1 MAEVEYWKQFVVE
14 PHMLEASKTEVSD
27 VLKVWKNGEKDA
39 IVMVDEDS
47 RPVGI
52 LDETKVWNHIY
63 KEKSLNKKIKD
74 GWILEVSQITEGQ
87 VPESWEQQYPPIAV
101 VNKKGKVTGVWTEKA
116 LKELHTSETA
126 SSPTF
131 RPSIASF
138 RRIIGENEEIHRAIQ
153 TAKRAAKTKTPVW
166 LSGETGT
173 GKELFAQA
181 IHQESGRTGEFVAV
195 NCASIP
201 DTHLEEELFGKE
213 VPMQPQQGSVGLLE
227 AAHEG
232 TLFLD
237 EVGNMSMAM
246 QAALLRVLEDSYV
259 RKIGNAAPIPVNMK
273 IISATNENI
282 EQLVEEGNFRRDLY
296 YRLHVVPVG
305 LPPLR
310 ERTGDLPL
318 LVEYY
323 NTHFSTELGVKPLKI
338 TNKAMEAMKQYD
350 WPGNIRELMNVIEQ
364 LAAMHDGGKIRKED
378 LPISSAAVREA
389 AEPVQAP
396 RTESAN
402 AANWKDQKSAQ
413 EQTMIKQAL
422 EEANGNKTEAAKK
435 LGIHR
440 TTLYKKMRD
449 HQM

>member
-1 MAEVEYWKQFVVE
+1 MAEVEYWKQFVAE
-14 PHMLEASKTEVSD
+14 PRTLEASKTEVTD
-27 VLKVWKNGEKDA
+27 VLKVWKDGEKDTV
-39 IVMVDEDS
+39 VMVDEDS
-47 RPVGI
+47 RPIGV
-52 LDETKVWNHIY
+52 LDEAKVWNHIY

-87 VPESWEQQYPPIAV
+87 IPESWEQQYPPIAV

-116 LKELHTSETA
+116 LKELHTSETS

-138 RRIIGENEEIHRAIQ
+138 RRIIGENEEVHRAIQ
-153 TAKRAAKTKTPVW
+153 IAKRAAKTKTPVW

-181 IHQESGRTGEFVAV
+181 IHQESGRTGEFIAV

-201 DTHLEEELFGKE
+201 DAHLEEELFGKE
-213 VPMQPQQGSVGLLE
+213 VPMQPEYGAVGLLE

-259 RKIGNAAPIPVNMK
+259 RKVGNAAPIPVNMK

-282 EQLVEEGNFRRDLY
+282 EQLVEEGRFRRDLY
-296 YRLHVVPVG
+296 YRLHVIAVS

-310 ERTGDLPL
+310 DRIEDLPL

-338 TNKAMEAMKQYD
+338 TNKAMEAMKQYG

-364 LAAMHDGGKIRKED
+364 LAAMHDGGKIRTED
-378 LPISSAAVREA
+378 LPLPSVTARESAALAQETKT
-389 AEPVQAP
+389 E
-396 RTESAN
+396 RTG

-413 EQTMIKQAL
+413 EQAMIKQAL